1 MPSRAALPLPYPYP
15 RGIFPV
21 QPSLVGWGFGKTRSE
36 AAGSP
41 CKPSGAAVR
50 SRLLVG
56 GCTDPRGEPGFG
68 DLCRCLVALR
78 VTAVPGV
85 IQCAM
90 QTRLLS
96 ILVIVAVM
104 SGCGAS
110 AEQIEAA
117 RLRIRVL
124 ASCLDEVAEGIG
136 TGAFEPKYAECIDI
150 LGRNDGQGFRELQ
163 AADMRVAV
171 MDLLSE
177 RETAFQTQID
187 RATEAQD
194 TDARRSA
201 MAAYQIM
208 LGATADELRTLTQQ
222 AVEIGQKSRSSGNVN
237 YRAKAGKVPR
247 IRRVA

>member
-1 MPSRAALPLPYPYP
+1 MP
-15 RGIFPV
+15 
-21 QPSLVGWGFGKTRSE
+21 
-36 AAGSP
+36 
-41 CKPSGAAVR
+41 
-50 SRLLVG
+50 
-56 GCTDPRGEPGFG
+56 
-68 DLCRCLVALR
+68 
-78 VTAVPGV
+78 
-85 IQCAM
+85 
-90 QTRLLS
+90 TRLLS

-201 MAAYQIM
+201 MVAYQIM
-208 LGATADELRTLTQQ
+208 LGATADELRTLIVATSGG
-222 AVEIGQKSRSSGNVN
+222 IGQKSRSNGRGN
-237 YRAKAGKVPR
+237 YRRRSWERSKSSKSGLTKSSRTGGLYRGAWKLESTLYRHRLSVFPTIRMSLQEAAGN
-247 IRRVA
+247 RRRHRTLWT

>member
-1 MPSRAALPLPYPYP
+1 M
-15 RGIFPV
+15 
-21 QPSLVGWGFGKTRSE
+21 
-36 AAGSP
+36 
-41 CKPSGAAVR
+41 
-50 SRLLVG
+50 
-56 GCTDPRGEPGFG
+56 
-68 DLCRCLVALR
+68 
-78 VTAVPGV
+78 
-85 IQCAM
+85 
-90 QTRLLS
+90 
-96 ILVIVAVM
+96 
-104 SGCGAS
+104 
-110 AEQIEAA
+110 
-117 RLRIRVL
+117 L

-136 TGAFEPKYAECIDI
+136 TGTFEPKYVECIDI

-222 AVEIGQKSRSSGNVN
+222 AVE
-237 YRAKAGKVPR
+237 
-247 IRRVA
+247 

>member
-1 MPSRAALPLPYPYP
+1 
-15 RGIFPV
+15 
-21 QPSLVGWGFGKTRSE
+21 
-36 AAGSP
+36 
-41 CKPSGAAVR
+41 
-50 SRLLVG
+50 
-56 GCTDPRGEPGFG
+56 
-68 DLCRCLVALR
+68 
-78 VTAVPGV
+78 
-85 IQCAM
+85 
-90 QTRLLS
+90 
-96 ILVIVAVM
+96 M

-187 RATEAQD
+187 RGTEAQD

-222 AVEIGQKSRSSGNVN
+222 AVE
-237 YRAKAGKVPR
+237 
-247 IRRVA
+247 

>member
-1 MPSRAALPLPYPYP
+1 MCHANTLA
-15 RGIFPV
+15 F
-21 QPSLVGWGFGKTRSE
+21 
-36 AAGSP
+36 
-41 CKPSGAAVR
+41 
-50 SRLLVG
+50 
-56 GCTDPRGEPGFG
+56 
-68 DLCRCLVALR
+68 
-78 VTAVPGV
+78 
-85 IQCAM
+85 
-90 QTRLLS
+90 S

-187 RATEAQD
+187 RAHRGAGHRRATERDGRLSDYAWGHGRRVAHA
-194 TDARRSA
+194 DATS
-201 MAAYQIM
+201 
-208 LGATADELRTLTQQ
+208 GG
-222 AVEIGQKSRSSGNVN
+222 IGQKSRSNGRRN
-237 YRAKAGKVPR
+237 YREEAGRFPKV
-247 IRRVA
+247 RRVA